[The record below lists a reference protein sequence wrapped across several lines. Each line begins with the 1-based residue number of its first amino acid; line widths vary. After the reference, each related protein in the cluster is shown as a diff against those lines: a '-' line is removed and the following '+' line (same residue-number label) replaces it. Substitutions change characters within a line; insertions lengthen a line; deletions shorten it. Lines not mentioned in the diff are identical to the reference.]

1 MLPVPN
7 PKVLFKSMS
16 DGAVLFSTDNEVYF
30 GLNSVG
36 ARIWELLPPV
46 CSTFDELCTRLSS
59 EYPEVDRSII
69 ETDVKEL
76 LGDLTAHKLV
86 AVRVEGQNDQSSAT
100 RVPAKA
106 GKA

>member
-7 PKVLFKSMS
+7 PKVLFKAMS

-46 CSTFDELCTRLSS
+46 CATFDELCTKLAA
-59 EYPEVDRSII
+59 EYPEVSRNII

-76 LGDLTAHKLV
+76 LSDLTSHKLV
-86 AVRVEGQNDQSSAT
+86 AVRVEGQSDQSSAT
-100 RVPAKA
+100 RVPAQA

>member
-46 CSTFDELCTRLSS
+46 CATFEELCTRLAS
-59 EYPEVDRSII
+59 EYPEVTRHVI

-76 LGDLTAHKLV
+76 LSDLTTHKLV
-86 AVRVEGQNDQSSAT
+86 AVRAEGQSDQSIAT
-100 RVPAKA
+100 RVPAQA

>member
-36 ARIWELLPPV
+36 ARVWELLPPV
-46 CSTFDELCTRLSS
+46 CATFDEICTRLAS
-59 EYPEVDRSII
+59 EYPEVSRSII
-69 ETDVKEL
+69 EARCE
-76 LGDLTAHKLV
+76 GA
-86 AVRVEGQNDQSSAT
+86 AVGSHCAQARRRPRGGAE
-100 RVPAKA
+100 
-106 GKA
+106 

>member
-36 ARIWELLPPV
+36 ARVWELLPPV
-46 CSTFDELCTRLSS
+46 CATFDELCTRLAA
-59 EYPEVDRSII
+59 EYPEVARNII

-76 LGDLTAHKLV
+76 LSDLSSHNLV
-86 AVRVEGQNDQSSAT
+86 AVRAEGQSDQSSAT
-100 RVPAKA
+100 RIPAQA

>member
-36 ARIWELLPPV
+36 ARVWELLPPSARP
-46 CSTFDELCTRLSS
+46 STSS
-59 EYPEVDRSII
+59 V
-69 ETDVKEL
+69 
-76 LGDLTAHKLV
+76 LGS
-86 AVRVEGQNDQSSAT
+86 RPNIPRSSAPSSKPT
-100 RVPAKA
+100 SRSCSAT
-106 GKA
+106 

>member
-1 MLPVPN
+1 MLPVPQ
-7 PKVLFKSMS
+7 PKVLFKAMS

-46 CSTFDELCTRLSS
+46 CATFDELCTRLSA
-59 EYPEVDRSII
+59 EYPEVGRSII
-69 ETDVKEL
+69 EADVKEL

-86 AVRVEGQNDQSSAT
+86 AVRAEGHIDQSSAI
-100 RVPAKA
+100 RVPAQA
-106 GKA
+106 GKV